1 MTKRNPGRRELR
13 AGYSLVEVTLA
24 LLVVAIGLTATFAL
38 FPEGLRAARAAVDDT
53 EIGMFAEYVFTT
65 MDLAAG
71 KVGAD
76 WDVID
81 TDEFRSLMLSRH
93 VSASNFELRDG
104 GGVEVFYWYPDYYG
118 LQTGD
123 YAASGLQGFWT
134 SAFTYTLD
142 IIEGGWRDGRE
153 GQDTGRPISA
163 VLKVWPGEYP
173 QGTTP
178 QGEPRI
184 FYREILPLREGAG
197 DDRPET
203 SDRRL
208 EKDRR
213 RKTTKHVKC
222 AK

>member
-76 WDVID
+76 WDVIY

-118 LQTGD
+118 LETGD
-123 YAASGLQGFWT
+123 YAAGGLQEFWT

-142 IIEGGWRDGRE
+142 IQLSTWKNYDSSSRCSGV
-153 GQDTGRPISA
+153 TTYA
-163 VLKVWPGEYP
+163 LLKVWPGEYK
-173 QGTTP
+173 GTGTP
-178 QGEPRI
+178 KGDPRI
-184 FYREILPLREGAG
+184 FYREILPLR
-197 DDRPET
+197 
-203 SDRRL
+203 
-208 EKDRR
+208 
-213 RKTTKHVKC
+213 
-222 AK
+222 